1 VATRDD
7 SRQENTE
14 ETTMTH
20 YHALVWIDHREA
32 KVFHFDAEHS
42 QEVIVRNSHAHQN
55 LHHKA
60 NAGDSG
66 HVPVDKEYLRRVVAE
81 IAKAGAILVVGP
93 GTAKTEL
100 RSFVQQAR
108 PEVAAKIHAVEP
120 MDHPTEGQLLAF
132 GRKFFV
138 ADDRMHPQV
147 HARA

>member
-1 VATRDD
+1 MTR
-7 SRQENTE
+7 
-14 ETTMTH
+14 

-32 KVFHFDAEHS
+32 KVFHFDAEHAE
-42 QEVIVRNSHAHQN
+42 EVIVRNSHAHQN

-60 NAGDSG
+60 NSNDSG
-66 HVPVDKEYLRRVVAE
+66 HVSVDKEYLQRVVAE
-81 IAKAGAILVVGP
+81 ITAAGAILVVGP

-100 RSFVQQAR
+100 RTFVQHSR
-108 PEVAAKIHAVEP
+108 PDVAAKIHAVEP
-120 MDHPTEGQLLAF
+120 MDHPTEGQLLAY